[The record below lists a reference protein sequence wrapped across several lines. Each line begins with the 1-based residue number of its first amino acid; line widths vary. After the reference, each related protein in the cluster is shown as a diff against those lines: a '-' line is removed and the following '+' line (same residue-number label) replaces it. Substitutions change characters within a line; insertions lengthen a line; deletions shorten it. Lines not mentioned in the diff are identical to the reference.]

1 MPEKSLSR
9 FLSAQEH
16 AYEIALSEIR
26 AGEKQSH
33 WMWYIFPQIAGLG
46 FSETAQYYAIENLS
60 EARAYLAHPILG
72 ARLREISLALLSLK
86 TNDALSVLGFPDNL
100 KLCSCM
106 TLFELAAPDEPI
118 FAQVLEKFFGDKR
131 DEKTVQIV
139 GQESADY

>member
-1 MPEKSLSR
+1 M
-9 FLSAQEH
+9 
-16 AYEIALSEIR
+16 R
-26 AGEKQSH
+26 AK
-33 WMWYIFPQIAGLG
+33 
-46 FSETAQYYAIENLS
+46 TAQYYAIENLS

-86 TNDALSVLGFPDNL
+86 TDDALSVLGFPDNL

-118 FAQVLEKFFGDKR
+118 FAQVLEKFFDGKR
-131 DEKTVQIV
+131 DEKTIQIV